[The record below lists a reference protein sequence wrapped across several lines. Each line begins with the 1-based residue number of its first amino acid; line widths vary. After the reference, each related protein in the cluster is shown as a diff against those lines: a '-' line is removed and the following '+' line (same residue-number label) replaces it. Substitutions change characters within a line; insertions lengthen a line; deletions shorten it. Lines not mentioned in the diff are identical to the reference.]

1 MKLEHINKENG
12 EWLKKWD
19 DFVNH
24 SPQGSVFSLSSYLNA
39 LEVNYK
45 ILCAVD
51 KKSNEI
57 YAGIVLAKNQI
68 NTYSNPMLDKYLG
81 VLFKEEAS
89 SHKQKSRQYKAME
102 LLADELK
109 KYKTFDYY
117 FHPAFKNWI
126 PFYWQGF
133 SQQTRYTYQ
142 INLNNSIKAIEKKFH
157 GNLRNDI
164 KNALNYQVD
173 IRKEIEFEQFYEI
186 INKTFLR
193 QGSKAPFTKN
203 KLRGFIHVLTEKNR
217 IIIFGAYTIN
227 NELISACGIV
237 FDNKTAYLILNGIDI
252 ERNIRGANALLILE
266 TIKHA
271 KNQKLEIFDFEGSM
285 LNGVEQFYRRFGAEL
300 TPYYRIWND
309 NLFNYTKTYAKK
321 IYKKIRYGR

>member
-12 EWLKKWD
+12 EWLKKWN
-19 DFVNH
+19 DFVNY

-39 LEVNYK
+39 LGVEYK
-45 ILCAVD
+45 ILCAVS
-51 KKSNEI
+51 KKNSEI

-81 VLFKEEAS
+81 VLFKEDVS
-89 SHKQKSRQYKAME
+89 SQKQMSRQYKAME

-133 SQQTRYTYQ
+133 SQQTRYTYR
-142 INLNNSIKAIEKKFH
+142 INLNNSMETIVKNFH
-157 GNLRNDI
+157 GNLRNHI
-164 KNALNYQVD
+164 KNALNHEVD
-173 IRKEIEFEQFYEI
+173 IRQGVEFEQFYEI

-193 QGSKAPFTKN
+193 QGSKAPFSQK
-203 KLRGFIHVLTEKNR
+203 KIERFISNLSKKNR
-217 IIIFGAYTIN
+217 ICTFGAYTNN

-252 ERNIRGANALLILE
+252 ERNIRGTNALLILE
-266 TIKHA
+266 TIKYA
-271 KNQKLEIFDFEGSM
+271 KKQKLEIFDFEGSM
-285 LNGVEQFYRRFGAEL
+285 LDGVEQFYRHFGAEL